1 MALMSLV
8 NIIKQGFLKMFN
20 YRGVETRARY
30 IIFVIFQVAWFCLY
44 LKEFAS
50 QDAEIGFVPLLLF
63 ILPTLACGSR
73 RINDAGYSRG
83 VFMLLLIAP
92 FLLFPF
98 LAFPPSVQR
107 PPATQ

>member
-1 MALMSLV
+1 MSLFE
-8 NIIKQGFLKMFN
+8 IIKRGFLNSFN
-20 YRGVETRARY
+20 YRGLETRTRY
-30 IIFVIFQVAWFCLY
+30 ITFVMFQVAWFCLY

-63 ILPTLACGSR
+63 ILPTLSCGSR

-98 LAFPPSVQR
+98 LAFPPSVPR
-107 PPATQ
+107 PSAEQ